1 VEIILRSRLD
11 KKVVANIYLVARID
25 SVLVNK
31 EDKLTLHVEKQVY
44 ELTPEE
50 VTGVIIELEE
60 GE

>member
-11 KKVVANIYLVARID
+11 KKVVANIYLVVRID

-31 EDKLTLHVEKQVY
+31 EDKLTLNVEKQVY

>member
-1 VEIILRSRLD
+1 MEITLRSKLD

-25 SVLVNK
+25 SVLVDK
-31 EDKLTLHVEKQVY
+31 EDKLTLNVKKQVY